1 MAALV
6 ALVVFLPALRNGFAY
21 DDILIIVEHDAL
33 HSLGGVLRSF
43 GSPWWPGPEGVSF
56 GLWRPLAS
64 AALGVQ
70 WWVFGG
76 APWGFHGVNLLL
88 HATAALLVVRIGAR
102 VLPTRVA
109 VWAGLVFAVHPVHV
123 EAVANV
129 VGFAELA
136 AAVLVLAAVGIV
148 VRDSEGPEGVPPV
161 GPGRIVALGALYLA
175 ACLTKEHA
183 IVLPALL
190 FVVEAARHRWTVA
203 DLPAVVRGRAGLY
216 LALAIVAAAVL
227 AARVAVLGE
236 VAAPRPPLGAGLL
249 DEIPRVQTVAAAGF
263 HILRLLAVPLT
274 LSPDYAPDVIP
285 VTTVWTGPGILAVVV
300 TLGLLVAALVAGRRG
315 GRTGAAL
322 PLGLAWF
329 VPAVLPISNV
339 VFLTGVLVAERAL
352 YLPSVGIAW
361 MFGAG
366 LAWALGR
373 GGRVGGLLVL
383 VLGGLWV
390 GRTVTYVPVWESTDT
405 VFDHMVATVPQSA
418 RSQWVLGD
426 ALLGAGRSDEAV
438 AAYARALG
446 RLGDEPPFLT
456 RSAGRLQQAGE
467 VEVARILALRAVD
480 VDSSGSA
487 PRLLAV
493 LAAGEADW
501 EATVRWSRATL
512 EVRPHDAVAGHLL
525 SVALTELGR
534 YPEARA
540 VREELLARDPG
551 DAWQPWYW
559 LVELRARTGDTLGA
573 RAAAD
578 SARIRARD
586 PSARSVIDSLVTALT
601 GSIEPL

>member
-1 MAALV
+1 MAAVV
-6 ALVVFLPALRNGFAY
+6 AMAVFLPALRNGFAY
-21 DDILIIVEHDAL
+21 DDVLIIVENDAL
-33 HSLGGVLRSF
+33 HSLGGILGALR
-43 GSPWWPGPEGVSF
+43 SPWWPGSEGTSF

-64 AALGVQ
+64 AALGLQ

-76 APWGFHGVNLLL
+76 AAWGFHLVNLLL
-88 HATAALLVVRIGAR
+88 HGVAALLVVRVGAL
-102 VLPTRVA
+102 VLPARVA

-136 AAVLVLAAVGIV
+136 AAVLVLAGVRVA
-148 VRDSEGPEGVPPV
+148 VRDPGGPEGIPTL
-161 GPGRIVALGALYLA
+161 GPGRIGAVAALYLA

-183 IVLPALL
+183 IVFPALL
-190 FVVEAARHRWTVA
+190 LVVEAARSRWTVA
-203 DLPAVVRGRAGLY
+203 DLPAVLRGRAGLY
-216 LALAIVAAAVL
+216 LTLAAVAGAVL
-227 AARVAVLGE
+227 AARVAVLGD

-249 DEIPRVQTVAAAGF
+249 HDIPRLHTVAGAGF

-285 VTTVWTGPGILAVVV
+285 VTTVWTGTGIAAVVLMV
-300 TLGLLVAALVAGRRG
+300 ALLGAALVAGRRG
-315 GRTGAAL
+315 GAMGAAL
-322 PLGLAWF
+322 PTGLAWF
-329 VPAVLPISNV
+329 LPAVLPISNV

-352 YLPSVGIAW
+352 YLPSVGVAW

-366 LAWALGR
+366 LVWALDRGR
-373 GGRVGGLLVL
+373 RAGGLLVL
-383 VLGGLWV
+383 VLGALWV
-390 GRTVTYVPVWESTDT
+390 GRTVTYIPVWESTDS

-426 ALLGAGRSDEAV
+426 ALLGAGRTDEAV

-446 RLGDEPPFLT
+446 RLGGETPFLT
-456 RSAGRLQQAGE
+456 RSAGRLQQAGK
-467 VEVARILALRAVD
+467 VDVARVLALRAVE

-493 LAAGEADW
+493 MAASEADW
-501 EATVRWSRATL
+501 EATVRWSRATR
-512 EVRPHDAVAGHLL
+512 EASPHDPVAGHLL
-525 SVALTELGR
+525 SVALTELER

-559 LVELRARTGDTLGA
+559 LVELRARTGDTVGA

-578 SARIRARD
+578 SARSRALD
-586 PSARSVIDSLVTALT
+586 PSALAVIDSLVAALT
-601 GSIEPL
+601 GANEPL